1 MARGVPLQLLLLCFG
16 SAAFVSCETPPPAT
30 DAPQRRPAL
39 SPVLQRM
46 QQTYDDLS
54 SGRFVSLADFE
65 TPGQEL
71 LFRCVGADGVEGQ
84 RPQPTLSILRSRNE
98 TGAGGLKARFADVA
112 DSLRFDGHRS
122 PDLALLRDWQ
132 PYALLLMS
140 IYGPPEGTRIEFG
153 VESGTRLPQ
162 RWTRTLNVAPGWN
175 LYRLDVATIGDQIA
189 LHDVRSLVWR
199 VPELTAPVELYF
211 DDLILADNSQ
221 TVLGAQAGPDE
232 VYVNTRGRRIQVG
245 VRERFELEFADGL
258 IVAWRGGTPDNLA
271 DVGGLGP
278 WPVPLAENWT
288 TVDPVAHDDP
298 AAYAAWGAAAA
309 TTQRIVEATPFRVL
323 IEGRWAFSPPGGRD
337 ETSPG
342 HAWRYTIYPQ
352 GQVYVRVRSTAPPG
366 GWGAA
371 RVGYAVALDGRRGF
385 AALPAADAGGFALLA
400 RPGGSRADLLWSW
413 SSPTGLPRR
422 RVQTSAD
429 DARLA
434 VVVGDLAAEQ
444 TVETAHLLR
453 FWPTDIDGVP
463 EAAGFA
469 NDYAQPAALEV
480 STGSLITD
488 APGDL
493 NRDGYNESEGCYEL
507 VPGGRAL
514 RFQLEPAR
522 LLRFDPVF
530 RVHDTAGQR
539 CWVYARGRM
548 IQTVGRDAED
558 NLLVWLGS
566 VVSGRTAVEV
576 HVAREEGQ
584 LGE

>member
-1 MARGVPLQLLLLCFG
+1 L
-16 SAAFVSCETPPPAT
+16 VSCETPPPAA
-30 DAPQRRPAL
+30 DAPPRRAGL

-46 QQTYDDLS
+46 QQTYDDLAA
-54 SGRFVSLADFE
+54 GRFVSLADFE

-71 LFRCVGADGVEGQ
+71 LFRTIGPDGAAGQ

-98 TGAGGLKARFADVA
+98 TGAGGLKARFADA
-112 DSLRFDGHRS
+112 GDSLRFDGQRS
-122 PDLALLRDWQ
+122 PDLALVRDWQ
-132 PYALLLMS
+132 PYSLLLMS
-140 IYGPPEGTRIEFG
+140 IFGPPEGTRVEFS

-199 VPELTAPVELYF
+199 VPAPAAPIELYF
-211 DDLILADNSQ
+211 DDLILADNGQ
-221 TVLGAQAGPDE
+221 AVLGAQAGPGE
-232 VYVNTRGRRIQVG
+232 LYINTRGRRIQVG

-258 IVAWRGGTPDNLA
+258 IVAWRSGSPDNLT
-271 DVGGLGP
+271 DYSGLGP

-288 TVDPVAHDDP
+288 TAAPVAYDDP
-298 AAYAAWGAAAA
+298 ALYATWGAAAA
-309 TTQRIVEATPFRVL
+309 TTQRIVEATPFRAA
-323 IEGRWAFSPPGGRD
+323 IEGRWAFGPPGDLD
-337 ETSPG
+337 ETAPG
-342 HAWRYTIYPQ
+342 HAWRYTVYPQ

-371 RVGYAVALDGRRGF
+371 RVGYAIALDGRRDF
-385 AALPAADAGGFALLA
+385 AALPPADAQTDGFALLA
-400 RPGGSRADLLWSW
+400 RPGGTRADLLWSW
-413 SSPTGLPRR
+413 SAPTELRRR

-434 VVVGDLAAEQ
+434 IVVGDLAAAQ
-444 TVETAHLLR
+444 AVETAHLLR
-453 FWPTDIDGVP
+453 LWPPDIDGVP
-463 EAAGFA
+463 EAAGFS

-493 NRDGYNESEGCYEL
+493 NRDGYNESEGCFEL
-507 VPGGRAL
+507 SPGGRAL

-530 RVHDTAGQR
+530 RVHETAGQR

-576 HVAREEGQ
+576 HQTREE
-584 LGE
+584 EPPRE